1 MTGENK
7 FAEGTIHWCWS
18 NSANAATTA
27 LILPDSGYKLTVDVL
42 VEGRRV
48 VKPKC
53 DLYNTKEDCEK
64 ARLFTKNW
72 NARQS
77 QLDVAKKLFP
87 VQPLPDGA
95 IPYYLDE
102 KEKQDDVEEE
112 V

>member
-7 FAEGTIHWCWS
+7 FAKGTIRWCWS

-27 LILPDSGYKLTVDVL
+27 LILSDSEYKLTADVL
-42 VEGRRV
+42 VEGQRV

-53 DLYNTKEDCEK
+53 DLYDTRENCE
-64 ARLFTKNW
+64 RGHLFTKNW
-72 NARQS
+72 HARQS
-77 QLDVAKKLFP
+77 QLDVARKLFP
-87 VQPLPDGA
+87 VQQLPDGA

-102 KEKQDDVEEE
+102 KEKSDEE

>member
-7 FAEGTIHWCWS
+7 FAKGTIHWCWS

-27 LILPDSGYKLTVDVL
+27 LILSDSGYRLTANIL
-42 VEGRRV
+42 FEGQRV

-53 DLYNTKEDCEK
+53 DLYDSKEACEK
-64 ARLFTKNW
+64 AHTITKNW
-72 NARQS
+72 HARQS

-87 VQPLPDGA
+87 IQQLPGGA
-95 IPYYLDE
+95 ILYYLDE
-102 KEKQDDVEEE
+102 KEKSDEE

>member
-7 FAEGTIHWCWS
+7 FAEGAILWCWS
-18 NSANAATTA
+18 SSTNSPTTA
-27 LILPDSGYKLTVDVL
+27 LILSDSEHKLAVDVL
-42 VEGRRV
+42 VEGLRV

-53 DLYNTKEDCEK
+53 DLYDTRENCER

-72 NARQS
+72 FARQS
-77 QLDVAKKLFP
+77 QLAVAKKLFP

-95 IPYYLDE
+95 IPYYLDGWE
-102 KEKQDDVEEE
+102 KSNEE